1 MFATSYMQPQSITLL
16 QGSPQQARVIL
27 LSAFDISQGVA
38 RPIPTRNGADQL
50 AAGGPASLWNSTAT
64 LRASY
69 YSSLDSDVRNSFFSN
84 SLKRAQAHQFGS
96 QLLVSSRATDECR
109 PLTRRMLLPDAQRT
123 STAVDPQRL
132 EYKNLAS
139 FVSSQPHYSSSF
151 ATKSFVTIN
160 NLVELPSTSTFA
172 T

>member
-1 MFATSYMQPQSITLL
+1 MFATSYMQPQSLTLL

-27 LSAFDISQGVA
+27 LSDFDISQEVA
-38 RPIPTRNGADQL
+38 HPIPTRNGADQL
-50 AAGGPASLWNSTAT
+50 AAGGPASLWNSTAR
-64 LRASY
+64 LRASLY
-69 YSSLDSDVRNSFFSN
+69 YSSLDSD
-84 SLKRAQAHQFGS
+84 
-96 QLLVSSRATDECR
+96 
-109 PLTRRMLLPDAQRT
+109 PDAQRT